1 MLIFYKIEIKKAYSQ
16 TKINNK
22 LILNLNNC

>member
-1 MLIFYKIEIKKAYSQ
+1 MLIFYKIEIKKAQ
-16 TKINNK
+16 LQIKFNDK